1 MIRCSTCRKPAAVR
15 ISLETAHG
23 ISQVDFCQECLGQ
36 VKQSVDAIGLD
47 LKAPTRPR
55 AYA

>member
-23 ISQVDFCQECLGQ
+23 ISKADFCSACLSQ
-36 VKQSVDAIGLD
+36 VRPAIDAIGLD
-47 LKAPTRPR
+47 LAASTKAC